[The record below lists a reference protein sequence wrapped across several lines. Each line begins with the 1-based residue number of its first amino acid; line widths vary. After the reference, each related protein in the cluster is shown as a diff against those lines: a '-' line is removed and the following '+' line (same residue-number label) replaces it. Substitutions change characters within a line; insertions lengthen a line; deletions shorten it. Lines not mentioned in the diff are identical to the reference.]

1 MIILEEKVYSDGE
14 LAVLSGSASLTTRKR
29 KQSKAS
35 RFKTIV
41 AILLT
46 RILRRALSKGK
57 AYEGENRHFEAK
69 RGHLSR
75 LLVIFQEITTF
86 L

>member
-1 MIILEEKVYSDGE
+1 MQD
-14 LAVLSGSASLTTRKR
+14 
-29 KQSKAS
+29 Q
-35 RFKTIV
+35 
-41 AILLT
+41 LLFFREGVFHYPTVQGRNNT

-57 AYEGENRHFEAK
+57 AYEGKNRHFEAK

-75 LLVIFQEITTF
+75 FSVIFQEKTAF